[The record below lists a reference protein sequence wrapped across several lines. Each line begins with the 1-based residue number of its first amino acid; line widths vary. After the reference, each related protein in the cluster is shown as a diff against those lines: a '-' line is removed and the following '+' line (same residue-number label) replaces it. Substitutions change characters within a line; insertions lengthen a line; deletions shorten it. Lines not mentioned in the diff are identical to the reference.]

1 MVNKRVDTGP
11 LLDPL
16 PKTLLMS
23 INQILLAL
31 IVPITWGFGYAL
43 TKIGMDQFTPLLLM
57 SLRFGIAGLILVWF
71 TKPPWE
77 YMRELFIIAFIGSTI
92 QYGLTYYGLKGIDVS
107 TASILVQLEGPILA
121 LLSTLILKE
130 RLGWPRA
137 LGMGLAFTGVIVI
150 AGEPRLSDSLDSVA
164 LVISGA
170 VFWAIA
176 QIMISRLKS
185 LSGITILA
193 WVAIIA
199 TPQMLLISLVIEDGQ
214 WESIKSAKLVDWSIV
229 FYLSFI
235 MTVIGYSVWYHLL
248 RICDVSKISPFLMLL
263 PITSII
269 AGMAL
274 LEEQFTLSMGIG
286 GLLVMTGVA
295 STLIKWREP
304 KKQL

>member
-1 MVNKRVDTGP
+1 MTTRQV
-11 LLDPL
+11 
-16 PKTLLMS
+16 
-23 INQILLAL
+23 LLAL

-43 TKIGMDQFTPLLLM
+43 TKIGMEQFPPLLLM

-77 YMRELFIIAFIGSTI
+77 YMKDLFIVAFIGSTI

-130 RLGWPRA
+130 RLGWTRA
-137 LGMGLAFTGVIVI
+137 LGMGLAFAGVVVI
-150 AGEPRLSDSLDSVA
+150 AGEPRLSSSLDSVA

-199 TPQMLLISLVIEDGQ
+199 SPQMLLISLAIEKDQ
-214 WESIKSAKLVDWSIV
+214 WHSIVNASLVDWSIV

-235 MTVIGYSVWYHLL
+235 MTVVGYSIWYHLL

-263 PITSII
+263 PVTSII
-269 AGMAL
+269 AGIAL
-274 LEEQFTLSMGIG
+274 LDEQFTLTMGIG

-295 STLIKWREP
+295 STLVNWRRP
-304 KKQL
+304 VKTTLTGKR

>member
-1 MVNKRVDTGP
+1 
-11 LLDPL
+11 
-16 PKTLLMS
+16 MS

-77 YMRELFIIAFIGSTI
+77 YMREIFIVAFIGSTI
-92 QYGLTYYGLKGIDVS
+92 QYGFTYYGLKGIDVS

-137 LGMGLAFTGVIVI
+137 LGMGLAFAGVVVIV
-150 AGEPRLSDSLDSVA
+150 GEPRLSDSLDSVA
-164 LVISGA
+164 LVITGA

-199 TPQMLLISLVIEDGQ
+199 TPQMLLISLVIEEGQ
-214 WESIKSAKLVDWSIV
+214 WESIKSANLVDWSIV

-263 PITSII
+263 PVTSII
-269 AGMAL
+269 AGMVL
-274 LEEQFTLSMGIG
+274 LNEQFTLAMGIG
-286 GLLVMTGVA
+286 GVLVMTGVA
-295 STLIKWREP
+295 STLIKWRKP
-304 KKQL
+304 TKQL

>member
-1 MVNKRVDTGP
+1 MNTK
-11 LLDPL
+11 
-16 PKTLLMS
+16 
-23 INQILLAL
+23 QIFLAL

-71 TKPPWE
+71 TKPPWG
-77 YMRELFIIAFIGSTI
+77 YMREIFIIALIGSTI
-92 QYGLTYYGLKGIDVS
+92 QYGFTYYGLKGIDVS

-121 LLSTLILKE
+121 LLSTFILKE

-150 AGEPRLSDSLDSVA
+150 VGEPRLNDSLDSVA
-164 LVISGA
+164 LVITGA

-199 TPQMLLISLVIEDGQ
+199 TPQMLLISLLIEEGQ
-214 WESIKSAKLVDWSIV
+214 WESIKTANLVDWSIV
-229 FYLSFI
+229 FYLSII

-248 RICDVSKISPFLMLL
+248 RITDVSKLSPFLMLL
-263 PITSII
+263 PVTSII
-269 AGMAL
+269 AGIVL
-274 LEEQFTLSMGIG
+274 LNEQFTLTMGIG

-295 STLIKWREP
+295 STLIKWRWP
-304 KKQL
+304 TKTT

>member
-1 MVNKRVDTGP
+1 M
-11 LLDPL
+11 
-16 PKTLLMS
+16 TLFLSNPRIHFMTTR
-23 INQILLAL
+23 QVLLAL

-43 TKIGMDQFTPLLLM
+43 TKIGMDHFSPLLLM

-71 TKPPWE
+71 TKPPWGH
-77 YMRELFIIAFIGSTI
+77 MRDLFMVAFIGSTI
-92 QYGLTYYGLKGIDVS
+92 QYGFTYYGLKGIDVS

-137 LGMGLAFTGVIVI
+137 LGMGLAFAGVVVI
-150 AGEPRLSDSLDSVA
+150 AGEPRLSESLDSVA

-170 VFWAIA
+170 AFWAIA

-199 TPQMLLISLVIEDGQ
+199 SPQMLLISLVIEKGQ
-214 WESIKSAKLVDWSIV
+214 WHSIVSADLQDWSIV

-235 MTVIGYSVWYHLL
+235 MTVIGYSIWYHLL
-248 RICDVSKISPFLMLL
+248 RICDVSKLSPFLMLL
-263 PITSII
+263 PVTSII
-269 AGMAL
+269 AGVVI
-274 LEEQFTLSMGIG
+274 LEEQFTLTMGIG
-286 GLLVMTGVA
+286 GLLVMAGVA
-295 STLIKWREP
+295 STFLKSRQP
-304 KKQL
+304 VK

>member
-1 MVNKRVDTGP
+1 
-11 LLDPL
+11 
-16 PKTLLMS
+16 
-23 INQILLAL
+23 
-31 IVPITWGFGYAL
+31 
-43 TKIGMDQFTPLLLM
+43 M

-92 QYGLTYYGLKGIDVS
+92 QYGLTYYGLKGLDVS

-130 RLGWPRA
+130 RFGWPRA
-137 LGMGLAFTGVIVI
+137 LGMGLAFAGVIVI
-150 AGEPRLSDSLDSVA
+150 VGEPRLSDSLDSVA

-170 VFWAIA
+170 VFWSIA

-199 TPQMLLISLVIEDGQ
+199 TPQMLLISLVIEEGQ
-214 WESIKSAKLVDWSIV
+214 WESIKSANLVDWSIV

-263 PITSII
+263 PVTSII
-269 AGMAL
+269 VGIVIL
-274 LEEQFTLSMGIG
+274 KEQFTLAMGIG

-295 STLIKWREP
+295 STFIKWREP
-304 KKQL
+304 TKQL

>member
-1 MVNKRVDTGP
+1 MNG
-11 LLDPL
+11 
-16 PKTLLMS
+16 
-23 INQILLAL
+23 NQILLAL

-77 YMRELFIIAFIGSTI
+77 YMRELFIIALIGSTI
-92 QYGLTYYGLKGIDVS
+92 QYGFTYYGLKGIDVS
-107 TASILVQLEGPILA
+107 TASILVQLEGPILV

-137 LGMGLAFTGVIVI
+137 LGMGLAFIGVIVI
-150 AGEPRLSDSLDSVA
+150 VGEPRLNDSLDSVA
-164 LVISGA
+164 LVITGA
-170 VFWAIA
+170 IFWAIA

-199 TPQMLLISLVIEDGQ
+199 TPQMLLISLVIEEGQ
-214 WESIKSAKLVDWSIV
+214 WESIKSANLIDWSIV

-263 PITSII
+263 PVTSII
-269 AGMAL
+269 AGIVL
-274 LEEQFTLSMGIG
+274 LGEKFTLAMGIG
-286 GLLVMTGVA
+286 GVLVMTGVA
-295 STLIKWREP
+295 STLIKWRKP
-304 KKQL
+304 IKQL

>member
-1 MVNKRVDTGP
+1 MNTK
-11 LLDPL
+11 
-16 PKTLLMS
+16 
-23 INQILLAL
+23 QIFLAL

-71 TKPPWE
+71 TKPPWGF
-77 YMRELFIIAFIGSTI
+77 MRELFIIAFIGSTI
-92 QYGLTYYGLKGIDVS
+92 QYGFTYYGLKGIDVS

-137 LGMGLAFTGVIVI
+137 LGMGLAFTGVVVIV
-150 AGEPRLSDSLDSVA
+150 GEPRLSDSLDSVA
-164 LVISGA
+164 LVITGA

-185 LSGITILA
+185 LSGITILT

-199 TPQMLLISLVIEDGQ
+199 TPQMLLISLIIEEGQ
-214 WESIKSAKLVDWSIV
+214 WEAIKTANLVDWSIV

-263 PITSII
+263 PVTSII
-269 AGMAL
+269 AGIVL
-274 LEEQFTLSMGIG
+274 LNEQFTLAMGIG

-295 STLIKWREP
+295 STLIKWRWP
-304 KKQL
+304 KKTT

>member
-1 MVNKRVDTGP
+1 
-11 LLDPL
+11 
-16 PKTLLMS
+16 MS

-43 TKIGMDQFTPLLLM
+43 TKIGMDQFTPLLHM

-71 TKPPWE
+71 TKPPWGF
-77 YMRELFIIAFIGSTI
+77 MRELFIIAFIGSTI
-92 QYGLTYYGLKGIDVS
+92 QYGFTYYGLKGIDVS

-137 LGMGLAFTGVIVI
+137 LGMGLAFTGVVVI

-164 LVISGA
+164 LVITGA

-199 TPQMLLISLVIEDGQ
+199 TPQMLLISLVIEEGQ
-214 WESIKSAKLVDWSIV
+214 WESIKTANLVDWSIV

-263 PITSII
+263 PVTSII
-269 AGMAL
+269 AGMVL
-274 LEEQFTLSMGIG
+274 LNEQFTLAMGIG
-286 GLLVMTGVA
+286 GVLVMTGVA

-304 KKQL
+304 TKQL

>member
-1 MVNKRVDTGP
+1 
-11 LLDPL
+11 
-16 PKTLLMS
+16 MS

-31 IVPITWGFGYAL
+31 IVPITWGFGYTL

-71 TKPPWE
+71 TKPPWGF
-77 YMRELFIIAFIGSTI
+77 MRELFIIAFIGSTI
-92 QYGLTYYGLKGIDVS
+92 QYGFTYYGLKGIDVS

-137 LGMGLAFTGVIVI
+137 LGMGLAFTGVVVI

-164 LVISGA
+164 LVITGA
-170 VFWAIA
+170 IFWAIA

-199 TPQMLLISLVIEDGQ
+199 TPQMLLISLVIEEGQ
-214 WESIKSAKLVDWSIV
+214 WESIKTANLVDWSIV

-263 PITSII
+263 PVTSII
-269 AGMAL
+269 AGMVL
-274 LEEQFTLSMGIG
+274 LNEQFTLAMGIG
-286 GLLVMTGVA
+286 GVLVMTGVA
-295 STLIKWREP
+295 STLIKWRKP
-304 KKQL
+304 TKQL

>member
-1 MVNKRVDTGP
+1 
-11 LLDPL
+11 
-16 PKTLLMS
+16 MS

-71 TKPPWE
+71 TKPPWGF
-77 YMRELFIIAFIGSTI
+77 MRELFIIAFIGSTI
-92 QYGLTYYGLKGIDVS
+92 QYGFTYYGLKGIDVS

-137 LGMGLAFTGVIVI
+137 LGMGLAFTGVVVIV
-150 AGEPRLSDSLDSVA
+150 GEPRLSDSLDSVA
-164 LVISGA
+164 LVITGA

-199 TPQMLLISLVIEDGQ
+199 TPQMLLISLLIEEGQ
-214 WESIKSAKLVDWSIV
+214 WESIKSADLVDWSIV

-263 PITSII
+263 PVTSII
-269 AGMAL
+269 AGMTL
-274 LEEQFTLSMGIG
+274 LNEQFTLAMGIG
-286 GLLVMTGVA
+286 GVLVMTGVA
-295 STLIKWREP
+295 STLIKWREST
-304 KKQL
+304 KQL

>member
-1 MVNKRVDTGP
+1 
-11 LLDPL
+11 
-16 PKTLLMS
+16 MS

-71 TKPPWE
+71 TKPPWGF
-77 YMRELFIIAFIGSTI
+77 MRELFIIAFIGSTI
-92 QYGLTYYGLKGIDVS
+92 QYGFTYYGLKGIDVS

-137 LGMGLAFTGVIVI
+137 LGMGLAIIGVIVI
-150 AGEPRLSDSLDSVA
+150 AGEPRLSESLDSVA
-164 LVISGA
+164 LVITGA

-199 TPQMLLISLVIEDGQ
+199 TPQMLLISLVIEEGQ
-214 WESIKSAKLVDWSIV
+214 WESIKTANLVDWSIV

-263 PITSII
+263 PVTSII
-269 AGMAL
+269 AGMVL
-274 LEEQFTLSMGIG
+274 LEEKFTLAMGIG
-286 GLLVMTGVA
+286 GVLVMTGVA
-295 STLIKWREP
+295 STLIKWRQP
-304 KKQL
+304 TKQI

>member
-1 MVNKRVDTGP
+1 
-11 LLDPL
+11 
-16 PKTLLMS
+16 MS

-71 TKPPWE
+71 TKPPWGF
-77 YMRELFIIAFIGSTI
+77 MRELFIIAFIGSTI
-92 QYGLTYYGLKGIDVS
+92 QYGFTYYGLKGIDVS

-137 LGMGLAFTGVIVI
+137 LGMGLAFTGVVII

-164 LVISGA
+164 LVITGA

-199 TPQMLLISLVIEDGQ
+199 TPQMLLISLVIEEGQ
-214 WESIKSAKLVDWSIV
+214 WESIKTANLVDWSIV

-263 PITSII
+263 PVTSII
-269 AGMAL
+269 AGMVL
-274 LEEQFTLSMGIG
+274 LNEQFTLAMGIG
-286 GLLVMTGVA
+286 GILVMTGVA

-304 KKQL
+304 TKQL

>member
-1 MVNKRVDTGP
+1 MTTRQV
-11 LLDPL
+11 
-16 PKTLLMS
+16 
-23 INQILLAL
+23 LLAL

-43 TKIGMDQFTPLLLM
+43 TKIGMEQFPPLLLM

-77 YMRELFIIAFIGSTI
+77 YMKDLFIVAFIGSTI

-130 RLGWPRA
+130 RLGWTRA
-137 LGMGLAFTGVIVI
+137 LGMGLAFAGVVVI
-150 AGEPRLSDSLDSVA
+150 AGEPRLSSSLDSVA

-199 TPQMLLISLVIEDGQ
+199 SPQMLLISLAIEKDQ
-214 WESIKSAKLVDWSIV
+214 WHSIVSASLVDWSIV

-235 MTVIGYSVWYHLL
+235 MTVVGYSIWYHLL

-263 PITSII
+263 PVTSII
-269 AGMAL
+269 AGIAL
-274 LEEQFTLSMGIG
+274 LDEQFTLTMGIG
-286 GLLVMTGVA
+286 GILVMTGVA
-295 STLIKWREP
+295 STLVNWRRP
-304 KKQL
+304 VKTTLTGKR

>member
-1 MVNKRVDTGP
+1 MNTK
-11 LLDPL
+11 
-16 PKTLLMS
+16 
-23 INQILLAL
+23 QIFLAL

-57 SLRFGIAGLILVWF
+57 SLRFGIVGLILVWF
-71 TKPPWE
+71 TKPPWGF
-77 YMRELFIIAFIGSTI
+77 MRELFIIAFIGSTF
-92 QYGLTYYGLKGIDVS
+92 QYGFTYYGLKGIDVS

-164 LVISGA
+164 LVITGA

-176 QIMISRLKS
+176 QIMISHLKS

-193 WVAIIA
+193 WIAIIA
-199 TPQMLLISLVIEDGQ
+199 TPQMLLISLLIEEGQ
-214 WESIKSAKLVDWSIV
+214 WESIKTANLIDWSIV

-248 RICDVSKISPFLMLL
+248 RTCDVSKLSPFLMLL
-263 PITSII
+263 PVTSII
-269 AGMAL
+269 AGIVL
-274 LEEQFTLSMGIG
+274 LNEQFTLTMGIG

-295 STLIKWREP
+295 STLIKWPWP
-304 KKQL
+304 KKLLNLP

>member
-1 MVNKRVDTGP
+1 MNTK
-11 LLDPL
+11 
-16 PKTLLMS
+16 
-23 INQILLAL
+23 QIFLAL

-71 TKPPWE
+71 TKPPWG
-77 YMRELFIIAFIGSTI
+77 YMREIFIIALIGSTI
-92 QYGLTYYGLKGIDVS
+92 QYGFTYYGLKGIDVS

-121 LLSTLILKE
+121 LLSTFILKE

-150 AGEPRLSDSLDSVA
+150 VGEPRLNDSLDSVA
-164 LVISGA
+164 LVITGA

-199 TPQMLLISLVIEDGQ
+199 TPQMLLISLLIEEGQ
-214 WESIKSAKLVDWSIV
+214 WESIKTANLVDWSIV
-229 FYLSFI
+229 FYLSII

-248 RICDVSKISPFLMLL
+248 RITDVSKLSPFLMLL
-263 PITSII
+263 PVTSII
-269 AGMAL
+269 AGIVL
-274 LEEQFTLSMGIG
+274 LNEQFTLAMGIG

-295 STLIKWREP
+295 STLIKWRWP
-304 KKQL
+304 TKTA

>member
-1 MVNKRVDTGP
+1 MTTRQV
-11 LLDPL
+11 
-16 PKTLLMS
+16 
-23 INQILLAL
+23 LLAL

-43 TKIGMDQFTPLLLM
+43 TKIGMEQFPPLLLM

-77 YMRELFIIAFIGSTI
+77 YMKDLFIVAFIGSTI

-130 RLGWPRA
+130 RLGWTRA
-137 LGMGLAFTGVIVI
+137 LGMGLAFAGVVVI
-150 AGEPRLSDSLDSVA
+150 AGEPRLSSSLDSVA

-199 TPQMLLISLVIEDGQ
+199 TPQMLLISLAIEKDQ
-214 WESIKSAKLVDWSIV
+214 WHSIVNASLVDWSIV

-235 MTVIGYSVWYHLL
+235 MTVVGYSIWYHLL

-263 PITSII
+263 PVTSII
-269 AGMAL
+269 AGITL
-274 LEEQFTLSMGIG
+274 LDEQFTLTMGIG
-286 GLLVMTGVA
+286 GILVMTGVA
-295 STLIKWREP
+295 STLVNWRRLV
-304 KKQL
+304 KTTLTGKR

>member
-1 MVNKRVDTGP
+1 MVPMNTK
-11 LLDPL
+11 
-16 PKTLLMS
+16 
-23 INQILLAL
+23 QIFLAL

-71 TKPPWE
+71 TKPPWGF
-77 YMRELFIIAFIGSTI
+77 MRELFIIAFIGSTI
-92 QYGLTYYGLKGIDVS
+92 QYGFTYYGLKGIDVS

-121 LLSTLILKE
+121 LLSALILKE

-137 LGMGLAFTGVIVI
+137 LGMGLAFTGVVVI

-164 LVISGA
+164 LVIIGA

-199 TPQMLLISLVIEDGQ
+199 TPQMLLISLIIEEGQ
-214 WESIKSAKLVDWSIV
+214 WESIKTANLVDWSIV

-263 PITSII
+263 PVTSII
-269 AGMAL
+269 AGIVL
-274 LEEQFTLSMGIG
+274 LNEQFTLAMGIG

-295 STLIKWREP
+295 STLIKWRWP
-304 KKQL
+304 KKTT

>member
-1 MVNKRVDTGP
+1 
-11 LLDPL
+11 
-16 PKTLLMS
+16 
-23 INQILLAL
+23 
-31 IVPITWGFGYAL
+31 
-43 TKIGMDQFTPLLLM
+43 MDQFTPLLLM

-77 YMRELFIIAFIGSTI
+77 HMRELFIIALIGSTI
-92 QYGLTYYGLKGIDVS
+92 QYGFTYYGLKGIDVS

-130 RLGWPRA
+130 KLGWPRA

-150 AGEPRLSDSLDSVA
+150 AGEPRLNDSLDSVA
-164 LVISGA
+164 LVITGA

-193 WVAIIA
+193 WVAVIA
-199 TPQMLLISLVIEDGQ
+199 TPQMLLISLLIEEGQ
-214 WESIKSAKLVDWSIV
+214 WESIKSANLIDWSIV

-263 PITSII
+263 PVTSII
-269 AGMAL
+269 AGMVL
-274 LEEQFTLSMGIG
+274 LNEQFTLVMGIG
-286 GLLVMTGVA
+286 GALVMTGVA

-304 KKQL
+304 IKQL

>member
-1 MVNKRVDTGP
+1 MN
-11 LLDPL
+11 
-16 PKTLLMS
+16 S
-23 INQILLAL
+23 NQILLAL

-71 TKPPWE
+71 TKPPWGF
-77 YMRELFIIAFIGSTI
+77 MRELFIIAFIGSTI
-92 QYGLTYYGLKGIDVS
+92 QYGFTYYGLKGIDVS

-137 LGMGLAFTGVIVI
+137 LGMGLAFTGVVVI
-150 AGEPRLSDSLDSVA
+150 AGDPRLSDSLDSVA
-164 LVISGA
+164 LVITGA

-193 WVAIIA
+193 WIAIIA
-199 TPQMLLISLVIEDGQ
+199 TPQMLLISLVIEEGQ
-214 WESIKSAKLVDWSIV
+214 WESIKTANLVDWSIV

-263 PITSII
+263 PVTSII
-269 AGMAL
+269 AGMVL
-274 LEEQFTLSMGIG
+274 LYEQFTLAMGIG
-286 GLLVMTGVA
+286 GVLVMTGVA

-304 KKQL
+304 TKQL

>member
-1 MVNKRVDTGP
+1 MPTRQV
-11 LLDPL
+11 
-16 PKTLLMS
+16 
-23 INQILLAL
+23 LLAL

-43 TKIGMDQFTPLLLM
+43 TKIGMEQFPPLLLM

-77 YMRELFIIAFIGSTI
+77 YMKDLFIVAFIGSTI

-130 RLGWPRA
+130 RLGWTRA
-137 LGMGLAFTGVIVI
+137 LGMGLAFAGVVVI
-150 AGEPRLSDSLDSVA
+150 AGEPRLSSSLDSVA

-199 TPQMLLISLVIEDGQ
+199 TPQMLLISLAIEKDQ
-214 WESIKSAKLVDWSIV
+214 WRSIVSANLVDWSIV
-229 FYLSFI
+229 FYLSII
-235 MTVIGYSVWYHLL
+235 MTVVGYSIWYHLL

-263 PITSII
+263 PVTSII
-269 AGMAL
+269 AGIAL
-274 LEEQFTLSMGIG
+274 LDEQFTLTMGIG
-286 GLLVMTGVA
+286 GILVMTGVA
-295 STLIKWREP
+295 STLVNWRKPIKTTLTGKR
-304 KKQL
+304 

>member
-1 MVNKRVDTGP
+1 
-11 LLDPL
+11 
-16 PKTLLMS
+16 MS

-130 RLGWPRA
+130 RLGWARS
-137 LGMGLAFTGVIVI
+137 LGMGLAFAGVVVI

-164 LVISGA
+164 LVITGA

-199 TPQMLLISLVIEDGQ
+199 TPQMLLISLVIEEGQ
-214 WESIKSAKLVDWSIV
+214 WESIKSANLVDWSIV

-263 PITSII
+263 PVTSII
-269 AGMAL
+269 AGMVL
-274 LEEQFTLSMGIG
+274 LEEQFTLAMGIG
-286 GLLVMTGVA
+286 GLLIMTGVA
-295 STLIKWREP
+295 STLIKWR
-304 KKQL
+304 KWTKQL

>member
-1 MVNKRVDTGP
+1 
-11 LLDPL
+11 
-16 PKTLLMS
+16 MS

-71 TKPPWE
+71 TKPPWGF
-77 YMRELFIIAFIGSTI
+77 MRELFIIAFIGSTI
-92 QYGLTYYGLKGIDVS
+92 QYGFTYYGLKGIDVS

-137 LGMGLAFTGVIVI
+137 LGMGLAFTGVVVI

-164 LVISGA
+164 LVITGA

-193 WVAIIA
+193 WIAIIA
-199 TPQMLLISLVIEDGQ
+199 TPQMLLISLVIEEGQ
-214 WESIKSAKLVDWSIV
+214 WESIKTANLVDWSIV

-263 PITSII
+263 PVTSII
-269 AGMAL
+269 AGMVL
-274 LEEQFTLSMGIG
+274 LNEQFTLAMGIG
-286 GLLVMTGVA
+286 GVLVMTGVA

-304 KKQL
+304 TKQL

>member
-1 MVNKRVDTGP
+1 MNTK
-11 LLDPL
+11 
-16 PKTLLMS
+16 
-23 INQILLAL
+23 QIFLAL

-57 SLRFGIAGLILVWF
+57 SLRFGIPGLILVWF
-71 TKPPWE
+71 TKPPWG
-77 YMRELFIIAFIGSTI
+77 YMRELFIIALIGSTI
-92 QYGLTYYGLKGIDVS
+92 QYGFTYYGLKGIDVS

-121 LLSTLILKE
+121 LLSTFILKE

-150 AGEPRLSDSLDSVA
+150 VGEPRLNDSLDSLT
-164 LVISGA
+164 LVITGA

-199 TPQMLLISLVIEDGQ
+199 TPQMLLISLLIEEGQ
-214 WESIKSAKLVDWSIV
+214 WESIKTANLLDWSIV

-248 RICDVSKISPFLMLL
+248 RITDVSKLSPFLMLL
-263 PITSII
+263 PVTSII
-269 AGMAL
+269 AGIVL
-274 LEEQFTLSMGIG
+274 LNEQFTLAMGIG

-295 STLIKWREP
+295 STLIKWRWP
-304 KKQL
+304 KKTT

>member
-1 MVNKRVDTGP
+1 
-11 LLDPL
+11 
-16 PKTLLMS
+16 MS

-57 SLRFGIAGLILVWF
+57 SLRFGIAGLILIWF

-77 YMRELFIIAFIGSTI
+77 HMRELFMIAFIGSTV
-92 QYGLTYYGLKGIDVS
+92 QYGFTYYGLKGIDVS

-137 LGMGLAFTGVIVI
+137 LGMGLAFAGVIVI
-150 AGEPRLSDSLDSVA
+150 TGEPRLSDSLDSVA
-164 LVISGA
+164 LVITGA

-214 WESIKSAKLVDWSIV
+214 WESIKSANLIHWSIV

-235 MTVIGYSVWYHLL
+235 MTVIGYSIWYHLL
-248 RICDVSKISPFLMLL
+248 RICDVSRISPFLMLL
-263 PITSII
+263 PVTSII
-269 AGMAL
+269 AGMVL
-274 LEEQFTLSMGIG
+274 LDEQFTMAMGIG
-286 GLLVMTGVA
+286 GLLVMAGVA
-295 STLIKWREP
+295 STLIKWRKST
-304 KKQL
+304 KKL

>member
-1 MVNKRVDTGP
+1 
-11 LLDPL
+11 
-16 PKTLLMS
+16 MS

-57 SLRFGIAGLILVWF
+57 SLRFGIAGLVLVWF
-71 TKPPWE
+71 TKPPWK

-92 QYGLTYYGLKGIDVS
+92 QYGFTYYGLKGIDVS

-150 AGEPRLSDSLDSVA
+150 AGEPRLNDSLDSVA
-164 LVISGA
+164 LVITGA

-199 TPQMLLISLVIEDGQ
+199 TPQMLLISLLIEEGQ
-214 WESIKSAKLVDWSIV
+214 WESIKSADLVDWSIV

-263 PITSII
+263 PVTSII
-269 AGMAL
+269 AGMTL
-274 LEEQFTLSMGIG
+274 LDEQFTLTMGIG
-286 GLLVMTGVA
+286 GVLVMTGVA
-295 STLIKWREP
+295 STLIKWREST
-304 KKQL
+304 KQL

>member
-1 MVNKRVDTGP
+1 MNG
-11 LLDPL
+11 
-16 PKTLLMS
+16 
-23 INQILLAL
+23 NQILLAL

-77 YMRELFIIAFIGSTI
+77 YMRELFIIALIGSTI
-92 QYGLTYYGLKGIDVS
+92 QYGFTYYGLKGIDVS

-137 LGMGLAFTGVIVI
+137 LGMGLAFTGVVVI

-164 LVISGA
+164 LVITGA

-199 TPQMLLISLVIEDGQ
+199 TPQMLLISLVIEEGQ
-214 WESIKSAKLVDWSIV
+214 WESIISANLVDWSIV

-263 PITSII
+263 PVTSII
-269 AGMAL
+269 AGIVL
-274 LEEQFTLSMGIG
+274 LGEKFTLAMGIG
-286 GLLVMTGVA
+286 GVLVMGGVA

-304 KKQL
+304 TKQL